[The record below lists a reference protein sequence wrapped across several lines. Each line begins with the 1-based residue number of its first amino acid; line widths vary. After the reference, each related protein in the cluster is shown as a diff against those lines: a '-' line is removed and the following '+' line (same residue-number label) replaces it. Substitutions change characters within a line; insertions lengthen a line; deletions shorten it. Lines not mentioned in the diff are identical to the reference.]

1 MRIRMNCPNCGALRS
16 APAEWHG
23 RKVQCND
30 CGGTFTLTEQPT
42 ASSTES
48 VIPDAHSTLKEDSTG
63 DKTANAGVPMK
74 SDPLKVE
81 ELVDMTAMVD
91 IVFFLLIFFLV
102 TAMQQIVSSMD
113 MGQSVAPGQTDRPG
127 KSVVVNQSQQQQL
140 KVRIDADDMIWVD
153 DEQIPNDTDLRVR
166 MRDKLGEGTEQ
177 MLVVAHDEAHSFS
190 LVTVLDA
197 GYEAGFQDI
206 QMSVLTEDDWQAQ
219 GF

>member
-1 MRIRMNCPNCGALRS
+1 MRIRMNCPQCGAPRS
-16 APAEWHG
+16 APADWHG

-30 CGGTFTLTEQPT
+30 CGAIFTLNQLPT
-42 ASSTES
+42 AAPPES
-48 VIPDAHSTLKEDSTG
+48 VIADAHSSLKQDSTEE
-63 DKTANAGVPMK
+63 KTANVGVPMK

-127 KSVVVNQSQQQQL
+127 RTVAISQNQQQQL
-140 KVRIDADDMIWVD
+140 KVRIDSDDMIWVD
-153 DEQIPNDTDLRVR
+153 DEQIPNDQDLRVKLR
-166 MRDKLGEGTEQ
+166 EKLGDGSEQ

-190 LVTVLDA
+190 LVMVLDA

-219 GF
+219 GL